1 MLSHCAMLLTLQ
13 LRDCVLSLCSPTE
26 VALLL
31 LEIFKQCGAL
41 NYELV
46 QKTLQTEAALKA
58 KGLRSVPA
66 EGADE
71 PDDITC
77 SIKEGEAAGGG
88 ADAMD
93 EDSSGS
99 DSDTTAA
106 AAAAAAQQRA
116 PAPPRVD
123 ADGWETVGG
132 KGKKKGQGRA

>member
-1 MLSHCAMLLTLQ
+1 M
-13 LRDCVLSLCSPTE
+13 CSPTE

-41 NYELV
+41 NFELV

-99 DSDTTAA
+99 ESDTAE
-106 AAAAAAQQRA
+106 AAAAQQQSA

-123 ADGWETVGG
+123 ADGWETVVG